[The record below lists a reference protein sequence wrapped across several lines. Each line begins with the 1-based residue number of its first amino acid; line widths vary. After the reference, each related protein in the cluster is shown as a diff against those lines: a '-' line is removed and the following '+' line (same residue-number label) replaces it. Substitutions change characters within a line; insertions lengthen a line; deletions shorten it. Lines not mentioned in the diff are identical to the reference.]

1 MGTEDRAESTLQR
14 GRVPQWI
21 WRPGDAVADRS
32 SDGRV
37 SAALAAAGRGLCEGR
52 RTGIVD
58 LVAVLPALLFFVFAL
73 VFALPFSHA
82 WSFLIVAFGLL
93 FFAAAAIGT
102 GIGIMKRRRP
112 KLDKSVASI
121 KEQ

>member
-1 MGTEDRAESTLQR
+1 MGPEDRAESTLQR

-58 LVAVLPALLFFVFAL
+58 LGVAVEQGQPDRDHGDQQSRGPHLQ
-73 VFALPFSHA
+73 SNDENMM
-82 WSFLIVAFGLL
+82 VAVGRQLATTIEKVRL
-93 FFAAAAIGT
+93 YEETCKAY
-102 GIGIMKRRRP
+102 
-112 KLDKSVASI
+112 
-121 KEQ
+121 E